1 MAAGEGLEGAMA
13 DNDKLEELEMEV
25 ARLMKEVDRY
35 RTAAE
40 EALQQLDWCIGYF
53 AGSHKSQIARELNVN
68 RVHIR
73 REFLRRASQ
82 TVPASPGGK
91 TA

>member
-1 MAAGEGLEGAMA
+1 MAE
-13 DNDKLEELEMEV
+13 NNRVNELEMEV

-40 EALQQLDWCIGYF
+40 DALQQLDWCIGYF
-53 AGSHKSQIARELNVN
+53 AGAHKSQIARELSAN

-73 REFLRRASQ
+73 REFMRRASQ
-82 TVPASPGGK
+82 SVPVSPGGK
-91 TA
+91 SA

>member
-1 MAAGEGLEGAMA
+1 MAE
-13 DNDKLEELEMEV
+13 NNRVQELEAEV

-40 EALQQLDWCIGYF
+40 DALQQLDWCIGYF
-53 AGSHKSQIARELNVN
+53 AGAHKSQIARELGAN
-68 RVHIR
+68 RVQIR
-73 REFLRRASQ
+73 RDFMRRASQ

-91 TA
+91 AS

>member
-1 MAAGEGLEGAMA
+1 MA
-13 DNDKLEELEMEV
+13 DNDRVEELEMEV

-53 AGSHKSQIARELNVN
+53 AGAHKAQIARELGAN

-91 TA
+91 SS